1 MPNLRGKTWTTTTP
15 AQVTDA
21 QFWEDH
27 LISDSDAEFIAEI
40 RSEGGGLGHDIVNDD
55 GQTMPK
61 EKKLQF
67 LNAEV
72 TDDPTNQTT
81 IVDAKGAK
89 GDAATIQIG
98 TVESVPSTAQAEVT
112 NSGTSKDAV
121 FNFKIPRGASG
132 GVWGN
137 ISGDIL
143 DQTDLQTEIN
153 TKALKTGGSTNQVL
167 TKDSAT
173 DYDASWKTLSAAN
186 TSYSKTSSGL
196 AATTVQGAIDEVDSK
211 VDSLSSSVSTLNDR
225 YNKTLSSPNL
235 NDVTYNYH
243 GYVTSA
249 TNIPSGVGTSGQLI
263 VNANSTGKY
272 VMQIY
277 SQYNGA
283 NVYTRS
289 CNNGTWTSW
298 VKMTVADDIG
308 KQVLSW
314 QRVNVSYTNTVAD
327 KDTATL
333 TGTMTAVSGAT
344 DYILIAERINFGF
357 FTANPTR
364 SGTTISCVGMN
375 ASGTAHT
382 LSGTVVVIALK

>member
-1 MPNLRGKTWTTTTP
+1 MPNIRGKTWTTTTP

-27 LISDSDAEFIAEI
+27 LISDSDAEFIDSIKEDGA
-40 RSEGGGLGHDIVNDD
+40 GHQIIDD
-55 GQTMPK
+55 QGTVLPK
-61 EKKLQF
+61 EKGLQF
-67 LNAEV
+67 INAEV
-72 TDDPTNQTT
+72 TDDPTNQRT

-89 GDAATIQIG
+89 GDAATIEVG
-98 TVESVPSTAQAEVT
+98 TVTTVPATQNATIT
-112 NSGTSKDAV
+112 NVGTRSAAIFD
-121 FNFKIPRGASG
+121 FEIPRGVSG

-167 TKDSAT
+167 AKNSAT

-225 YNKTLSSPNL
+225 YNKTLSSPDL

-243 GYVTSA
+243 GYVISS
-249 TNIPSGVGTSGQLI
+249 TNAPASVSPTGQLI
-263 VNANSTGKY
+263 ANANSIGKY
-272 VMQIY
+272 MLQIY
-277 SQYNGA
+277 SPYNNT
-283 NVYTRS
+283 NVYTRK

-298 VKMTVADDIG
+298 VKMTVADDIE

-375 ASGTAHT
+375 ASGAAHT